1 MDFKIK
7 KGVLKKYKDEKG
19 VREIF
24 IPDTVEI
31 IGEGAFSDCVNL
43 ERVLV
48 PGTVQ
53 IISEAAFSG
62 CENLKTI
69 ILPERTGKIGWYAFR
84 GCRNLSDLT
93 MPSCIK
99 EIGKFAFMGCRRLA
113 AVKVAHNGNVYKFL
127 LKGELNDEKWQRIKK
142 NLDSDD
148 LSEMAV

>member
-7 KGVLKKYKDEKG
+7 KGILKKYRDEKD
-19 VREIF
+19 VKEIF

-48 PGTVQ
+48 PETVQ
-53 IISEAAFSG
+53 IVSDTAFSG

-69 ILPERTGKIGWYAFR
+69 ILPEKTSKIGWYAFR

-93 MPSCIK
+93 LPSGIK

-113 AVKVAHNGNVYKFL
+113 AVKVVHNGSTYKFL
-127 LKGELNDEKWQRIKK
+127 LKGELDDEKWQKIKK
-142 NLDSDD
+142 NLS
-148 LSEMAV
+148 SEVNNEMAV

>member
-7 KGVLKKYKDEKG
+7 KGVLKKYKDEKD

-24 IPDTVEI
+24 IPDNIEI

-53 IISEAAFSG
+53 IVSDAAFSG

-69 ILPERTGKIGWYAFR
+69 ILPEKTSKIGWYAFR

-93 MPSCIK
+93 LPSGIR

-113 AVKVAHNGNVYKFL
+113 AVKVLHNGNVYKFL
-127 LKGELNDEKWQRIKK
+127 LKGELNDEKWQKIKK
-142 NLDSDD
+142 NLS
-148 LSEMAV
+148 SEEDNVLAV